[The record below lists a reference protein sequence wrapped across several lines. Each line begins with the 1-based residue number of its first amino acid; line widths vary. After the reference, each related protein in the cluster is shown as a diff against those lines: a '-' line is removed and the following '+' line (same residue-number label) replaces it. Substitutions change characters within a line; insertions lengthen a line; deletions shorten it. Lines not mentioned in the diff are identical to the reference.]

1 MLQALRPIG
10 RQRVARAVATPPP
23 VGGWNARDALD
34 QMAVADA
41 VVLDN
46 WFPRANDVVSRKGY
60 TLHCDTG
67 EASAVESLHEYHA
80 GTTRKLIAGVG
91 GKLVDVTAAT
101 PSTLGTGFTAN
112 RWRCT
117 NFGGRLILVNG
128 ADAPQTYLTSLSASG
143 FTGSG
148 LTPSDLRDVLAYKSR
163 LFFIENDSQAFWYG
177 GLGAV
182 TGALTKFDL
191 SLVGNFGGNL
201 VGLGAITQDG
211 GAGIDDLIAFF
222 MSSGEVIIYS
232 GSDPGDVNGWALVGV
247 FRIGAPVGAAPL
259 KFGSDLVAITQ
270 DGYVPLTRVLP
281 FGRTQGNAAFSD
293 KIADAATEA
302 VQAYGG
308 NNGWQAFQY
317 PKGSMLMINVPRNAV
332 KFDQHV
338 FNTDTGAW
346 SRFRNIPAHCWAL
359 FQDALYFGGTDGK
372 VYQFDSGETDAGVPV
387 ACDGQTA
394 WNYFGDRSRLKR
406 FTAARPIFRSETDPG
421 VTMALGTDF
430 DSSITTNPVTT
441 VQPGAEGAWDAST
454 WDQTIWGGALK
465 ASKSWQ
471 SLSGIGYA
479 GSLRVRVAVVDQ
491 RVHWQSTTYVFEP
504 GGVL

>member
-34 QMAVADA
+34 QMAMADA

-46 WFPRANDVVSRKGY
+46 WFPRANDVISRRGY

-67 EASAVESLHEYHA
+67 ETTSVEALHEYHA
-80 GTTRKLIAGVG
+80 GTTRKLVAGVA
-91 GKLVDVTAAT
+91 GKLVDVTSET
-101 PSTLGTGFTAN
+101 PSTLGSGFTSN
-112 RWRCT
+112 QWRAT

-128 ADAPQTYLTSLSASG
+128 SDAPQTYQTSLAASG
-143 FTGSG
+143 FTGTG
-148 LTPSDLRDVLAYKSR
+148 LTPSNLKDILAYKSR
-163 LFFIENDSQAFWYG
+163 LFFIEDNSQAFWYG

-211 GAGIDDLIAFF
+211 GDGIDDLIAFF

-247 FRIGAPVGAAPL
+247 FRIGAPVGAAPI
-259 KFGSDLVAITQ
+259 KFGSDLVVITQ

-281 FGRTQGNAAFSD
+281 FGRVQGNVAFSD
-293 KIADAATEA
+293 KIADAASEA
-302 VQAYGG
+302 VQAFGG
-308 NNGWQAFQY
+308 QNGWQAIQY
-317 PKGSMLMINVPRNAV
+317 PKGSMLIINVPRSGET
-332 KFDQHV
+332 FDQHV

-346 SRFRNIPAHCWAL
+346 CRFRDVPSQCWSL
-359 FQDALYFGGTDGK
+359 FSDQIYFGSTAGK
-372 VYQFDSGETDAGVPV
+372 VFQFDNTEQDNGSTIQ
-387 ACDGQTA
+387 CDGQAA

-406 FTAARPIFRSETDPG
+406 FTAARPIFRAETTPG
-421 VTMALGTDF
+421 VTVALGTDF
-430 DSSITTNPVTT
+430 DSSINTNPVST
-441 VQPGAEGAWDAST
+441 VIPNTGGVWNSGV
-454 WDQTIWGGALK
+454 WDQAVWGGASK
-465 ASKSWQ
+465 AAKSWQ
-471 SLSGIGYA
+471 SITGIGYA
-479 GSLRVRVAVVDQ
+479 GSLRVRADVSDQ
-491 RVHWQSTTYVFEP
+491 RVSWQSTTYVFEP
-504 GGVL
+504 GGIL

>member
-1 MLQALRPIG
+1 MLQALRPLG

-46 WFPRANDVVSRKGY
+46 WFPRANDVVSRNGY
-60 TLHCDTG
+60 ALHCDTG
-67 EASAVESLHEYHA
+67 ETGTVQALHEYHA

-91 GKLVDVTAAT
+91 GKLIDVTSAT
-101 PSTLGTGFTAN
+101 PMTLGTGFTSDQ
-112 RWRCT
+112 WRAT

-128 ADAPQTYLTSLSASG
+128 ADAPQTYQSSLAASG
-143 FTGSG
+143 FSGTG
-148 LTPSDLRDVLAYKSR
+148 LTPADLKDVLAYKSR
-163 LFFIENDSQAFWYG
+163 LFFVEKDSQVFWYG

-182 TGALTKFDL
+182 TGTLTKFDL

-211 GAGIDDLIAFF
+211 GDGIDDLIAFF
-222 MSSGEVIIYS
+222 MSSGEVIVYS

-281 FGRTQGNAAFSD
+281 FGRVQGNAAFSD

-308 NNGWQAFQY
+308 NTGWQALQY
-317 PKGSMLMINVPRNAV
+317 PKGSMLIINVPRNTS

-346 SRFRNIPAHCWAL
+346 CRFRNVPSHCWAL
-359 FQDALYFGGTDGK
+359 FDDRPFFGSADGK
-372 VYQFDSGETDAGVPV
+372 VYEFDTGETDAGVSIE
-387 ACDGQTA
+387 CDGQVA

-430 DSSITTNPVTT
+430 DSSIATNPVAAAVPDT
-441 VQPGAEGAWDAST
+441 AGAWDASS
-454 WDQTIWGGALK
+454 WDQAIWGGALK
-465 ASKSWQ
+465 AAKSWQ
-471 SLSGIGYA
+471 SLTGIGYA
-479 GSLRVRVAVVDQ
+479 GSLRVRVSVQDQ
-491 RVHWQSTTYVFEP
+491 RVYWQSTTYVFEP
-504 GGVL
+504 GGIL